1 LEIQRF
7 VNKVGPMGHGIRIP
21 DFLYGLYE
29 EFNTLNTCGK
39 KKEIGG
45 RL

>member
-1 LEIQRF
+1 LEIQGF
-7 VNKVGPMGHGIRIP
+7 VNKMGPRGAWNHDP
-21 DFLYGLYE
+21 NFLYGLQE
-29 EFNTLNTCGK
+29 EFNTLKTCGK

>member
-7 VNKVGPMGHGIRIP
+7 VNKVGPHGAWNQDP

-29 EFNTLNTCGK
+29 EFNTLNTFGK